1 VKLFSAWLKTFHP
14 KLDHEGNRVKIE
26 NPTTKSSEDTW
37 HDPSKTATFTPN
49 SITPNDING
58 TRIKAASA
66 PDHESIT
73 EIDEPKLTANKKVST
88 GIIMIEPDN
97 RVWIHEP
104 TNHFGGYEHAFP
116 KGKLEPGLSMQ
127 QNAVKETHEETGL
140 HAQITGHLGDYDG
153 DTSTTRYYI
162 GKRIG
167 GNPADMGWES
177 QSVKLVPMNDL
188 HKYLNRSRD
197 KQIATDLI
205 NKFKK

>member
-1 VKLFSAWLKTFHP
+1 MKLFSAWLKTFHP
-14 KLDHEGNRVKIE
+14 KLDHDGNRVTIE

-37 HDPSKTATFTPN
+37 HDSTKTATFTPN

-116 KGKLEPGLSMQ
+116 KGKLESGLSMQ

-140 HAQITGHLGDYDG
+140 HAQIIDHLGDYDG
-153 DTSTTRYYI
+153 YTSTTRYYI

-167 GNPADMGWES
+167 GIPADMGWES

>member
-1 VKLFSAWLKTFHP
+1 MKLFSAWLKTFHP
-14 KLDHEGNRVKIE
+14 KLDHDGNRVTIE

-37 HDPSKTATFTPN
+37 HDSTKTATFTPN
-49 SITPNDING
+49 SITPDVING
-58 TRIKAASA
+58 TRIKNESE
-66 PDHESIT
+66 PDYKSIT

-116 KGKLEPGLSMQ
+116 KGKLESGLSMQ

-167 GNPADMGWES
+167 GSPADMGWES

>member
-1 VKLFSAWLKTFHP
+1 MKLFSAWLKTFHP

-37 HDPSKTATFTPN
+37 NDPSKTATFTPN

>member
-14 KLDHEGNRVKIE
+14 KLDNEGNRVKIE

-37 HDPSKTATFTPN
+37 NDPSKTATFTPN